1 MSLLIDSRPA
11 ATEAP
16 RGSARHGLGFWLI
29 ATVFLTVL
37 AFSTVPAPLYPLY
50 QRQDGFS
57 AFTVTIVFAVYAV
70 GVITALVLAGHISDW
85 TGRKRIVL
93 PALAVEIVA
102 AVLFLTW
109 TALPGL
115 ILARF
120 LTGVGVGLITATATA
135 YLLELHTA
143 HRPRAGR
150 GRFEIVS
157 SAANLG
163 GLGVGTLVSG
173 ALAQFVTA
181 PLRTPYVVFLILLAL
196 GVVAVAGVPETVIAP
211 AARPRY
217 RPQRPRIGAGD
228 RVAYLVAA
236 TGTFATFA
244 VFGLFTSLAPGFV
257 AGALHHP
264 SRLLAGVVAF
274 LVFGAGVT
282 SQAVTG
288 ALDPRRRFG
297 AGLVAQA
304 AGVLVLA
311 AGMQVPS
318 LGLFLA
324 GGVIAGAGSGLIFKT
339 AVGTVAAAAEPAVRG
354 EALAGLFLIGYVG
367 LIGPVLGIGVATQF
381 VTVTTAMLGFTGL
394 LLVLLAGIA
403 VLRRR

>member
-1 MSLLIDSRPA
+1 
-11 ATEAP
+11 
-16 RGSARHGLGFWLI
+16 
-29 ATVFLTVL
+29 
-37 AFSTVPAPLYPLY
+37 
-50 QRQDGFS
+50 
-57 AFTVTIVFAVYAV
+57 
-70 GVITALVLAGHISDW
+70 
-85 TGRKRIVL
+85 
-93 PALAVEIVA
+93 
-102 AVLFLTW
+102 
-109 TALPGL
+109 LPGL

-135 YLLELHTA
+135 YLLELHSA

-181 PLRTPYVVFLILLAL
+181 PLRTPYVVFLVLLAL
-196 GVVAVAGVPETVIAP
+196 SVVAVVSVPETVIAP
-211 AARPRY
+211 AVRPRY

-236 TGTFATFA
+236 AGTFATFA
-244 VFGLFTSLAPGFV
+244 VYGLFTSLAPGFV

-288 ALDPRRRFG
+288 ALDPRRRFTL
-297 AGLVAQA
+297 GLIAQA

-324 GGVIAGAGSGLIFKT
+324 GGVIAGAGSGLLFKT
-339 AVGTVAAAAEPAVRG
+339 AVGTVAAAAAPAVRG
-354 EALAGLFLIGYVG
+354 EALAGLFLIGYAG
-367 LIGPVLGIGVATQF
+367 LIGPVLGIGIATQF
-381 VTVTTAMLGFTGL
+381 VTVTTAMLGFTVL
-394 LLVLLAGIA
+394 LLVLLDGIA